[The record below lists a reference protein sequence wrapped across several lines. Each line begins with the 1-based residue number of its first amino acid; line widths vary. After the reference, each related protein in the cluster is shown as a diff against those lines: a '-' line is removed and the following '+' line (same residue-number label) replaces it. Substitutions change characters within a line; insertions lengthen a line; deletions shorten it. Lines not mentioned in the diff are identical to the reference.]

1 MVARSIF
8 STGIFFGSV
17 LFGAFTPP
25 ETIRMVDTVIRGGT
39 IYDGSGSPA
48 FSGDIAIHNDTI
60 VAIGNIGRTRGVTEI
75 DARGL
80 AVAPGFIN
88 MLSWADKTLLLD
100 GRAMSDI
107 TQGIT
112 LEVMGEGW
120 SPGPVKRRSSEKGDS
135 LWTTLG
141 GYFDWLSQ
149 KGFSPNVAS
158 FVGHTSVR
166 NVVLGYENVTPTASQ
181 LEEMKRL
188 VAQAMEDGALG
199 LGTSLIYPPASYAKT
214 EELIALAKVAASYGG
229 MYITHMRSEADFI
242 VDAVDEAL
250 VIGREANIPV
260 EIYHLKVN
268 MARNWNK
275 LDIVLHKIDSA
286 QRAGMK
292 VTANMYPYAASATGL
307 TSRLPNWIQEGGAR
321 AMRKK
326 LLNPTLRRK
335 VLYEMANGI
344 PYKNSDP
351 ADVMLLAF
359 ASDSLNTLYKGKRL
373 DEVARLHG
381 RDPDETVIDLIVED
395 KSRIETVYFLISED
409 NVRRIIQLPYV
420 SFGTDAGSLANTP
433 TFEGWSVHPR
443 AYGTFPRVLAKYV
456 REEKLLT
463 LEEAIRRMTSLPASN
478 LNLEKRGLLKP
489 GWYADVVVF
498 DPDSIQD
505 HATFEDPAQYSTG
518 ILHVFVNGTLVLYNG
533 AHTGALSGRVIRG
546 RAYEAGALRADE

>member
-1 MVARSIF
+1 MIARSIF

-25 ETIRMVDTVIRGGT
+25 DVIRMVDTVIRDGL
-39 IYDGSGSPA
+39 IFDGSGGAP
-48 FSGDIAIHNDTI
+48 FVGDIAIHHDTI
-60 VAIGNIGRTRGVTEI
+60 VSVGDIGRIRGVKEI

-100 GRAMSDI
+100 GRAVGDI

-141 GYFDWLSQ
+141 GYYDWLTK

-166 NVVLGYENVTPTASQ
+166 NCVLGYEDVTPTAWQ
-181 LEEMKRL
+181 LEKMKRL
-188 VAQAMEDGALG
+188 VAEAMEEGAFG
-199 LGTSLIYPPASYAKT
+199 LGTSLIYAPASYAKT

-229 MYITHMRSEADFI
+229 MYITHLRSEGDFI
-242 VDAVDEAL
+242 VQAVDEAL
-250 VIGREANIPV
+250 TIGREANLPV

-268 MARNWNK
+268 MSRNWHK
-275 LDIVLHKIDSA
+275 LDTVIHKIDSA
-286 QRAGMK
+286 HRAGMK

-307 TSRLPNWIQEGGAR
+307 TSRLPNWVQEGGAR
-321 AMRKK
+321 SMRRK
-326 LLNPTLRRK
+326 LLTPSLRKK

-351 ADVMLLAF
+351 SDVMLLAF
-359 ASDSLNTLYKGKRL
+359 SSDSLNTLYKGKRL
-373 DEVARLHG
+373 DEVARMHG
-381 RDPDETVIDLIVED
+381 RNADETVIDLVVED
-395 KSRIETVYFLISED
+395 KSRIETLYFLISEE
-409 NVRRIIQLPYV
+409 NVRQVIQLPYV
-420 SFGTDAGSLANTP
+420 SFGTDAGSLANIP
-433 TFEGWSVHPR
+433 VFEGWSVHPR

-456 REEKLLT
+456 RDEKLVT
-463 LEEAIRRMTSLPASN
+463 LQEAIRRMTSLPASN
-478 LNLEKRGLLKP
+478 LNLDRRGSLKA
-489 GWYADVVVF
+489 GGYADVVVF
-498 DPDSIQD
+498 DPANIQD
-505 HATFEDPAQYSTG
+505 HATFEDPARYSAG
-518 ILHVFVNGTLVLYNG
+518 IVHVFVNGTLVLHHG
-533 AHTGALSGRVIRG
+533 EHTGALPGRIIRG
-546 RAYEAGALRADE
+546 PGYISRIPAGH

>member
-8 STGIFFGSV
+8 SAGIFFGSV

-25 ETIRMVDTVIRGGT
+25 DVVRMVDTVIRDGV
-39 IYDGSGSPA
+39 IYDGSGGTP
-48 FSGDIAIHNDTI
+48 FVGDIAIHNDTI
-60 VAIGNIGRTRGVTEI
+60 VALGDIGRMRGVNEI

-80 AVAPGFIN
+80 AVSPGFIN
-88 MLSWADKTLLLD
+88 MLSWADKTLLMD
-100 GRAMSDI
+100 GRAVSDI

-120 SPGPVKRRSSEKGDS
+120 SPGPVKRRPHEKGDS
-135 LWTTLG
+135 AWTTLG
-141 GYFDWLSQ
+141 GYYDYLSQ

-166 NVVLGYENVTPTASQ
+166 NCVLGYEDVTPTAWQ

-188 VAQAMEDGALG
+188 VAEAMEDGAFG
-199 LGTSLIYPPASYAKT
+199 LGTSLIYPPASYANT
-214 EELIALAKVAASYGG
+214 EELIALAKVASSYGG

-250 VIGREANIPV
+250 TIGREAEIPV

-268 MARNWNK
+268 MSRNWHK
-275 LDIVLHKIDSA
+275 LDTVLHLIDSA
-286 QRAGMK
+286 QRAGLK

-307 TSRLPNWIQEGGAR
+307 TSRLPNWVQEGGAR
-321 AMRKK
+321 VMRRK
-326 LLNPTLRRK
+326 LLTASIRKK
-335 VLYEMANGI
+335 VLYEMENGI

-359 ASDSLNTLYKGKRL
+359 ANDSLNALYKGKRL
-373 DEVARLHG
+373 DEVAKMHG
-381 RDPDETVIDLIVED
+381 RNADETVIDLIVED
-395 KSRIETVYFLISED
+395 KSRIETLYFLISEE
-409 NVRRIIQLPYV
+409 NVKRIVQLPFV

-433 TFEGWSVHPR
+433 LFAEWSVHPR

-456 REEKLLT
+456 REEKLVT
-463 LEEAIRRMTSLPASN
+463 LQEAIRRMTSLPASN
-478 LNLEKRGLLKP
+478 LNLDKRGSLRA

-498 DPDSIQD
+498 DPEKIQD
-505 HATFEDPAQYSTG
+505 HATFENAAQYSTG
-518 ILHVFVNGTLVLYNG
+518 VHHVFVNGTQVLHEG
-533 AHTGALSGRVIRG
+533 EHTGALPGRVLRG
-546 RAYEAGALRADE
+546 RGYRVESED

>member
-1 MVARSIF
+1 MIARSFF
-8 STGIFFGSV
+8 SAGIFLGSI
-17 LFGAFTPP
+17 LFGVYTPP
-25 ETIRMVDTVIRGGT
+25 DVIRMVDTVIRGGV
-39 IYDGSGSPA
+39 IYDGSGGPP
-48 FSGDIAIHNDTI
+48 FTGDIAIHNDTI
-60 VAIGNIGRTRGVTEI
+60 VAIGDIGRTRGVQEI

-80 AVAPGFIN
+80 AIAPGFIN
-88 MLSWADKTLLLD
+88 MLSWADKTLLID
-100 GRAMSDI
+100 GRAVSDI

-120 SPGPVKRRSSEKGDS
+120 SPGPVKRRPTEKGDS
-135 LWTTLG
+135 LWSTLG
-141 GYFDWLSQ
+141 GYYAWLSQ

-166 NVVLGYENVTPTASQ
+166 NCVLGYDNVAPTAWQ

-188 VAQAMEDGALG
+188 VAEAMEDGALG
-199 LGTSLIYPPASYAKT
+199 LGTSLIYPPASYAQT
-214 EELIALAKVAASYGG
+214 DELIALAKIAASYGG

-242 VDAVDEAL
+242 FDAVDETLTIA
-250 VIGREANIPV
+250 READIPV

-268 MARNWNK
+268 MSRNWNK
-275 LDIVLHKIDSA
+275 LDTVLYKIDSA
-286 QRAGMK
+286 QRAGLK

-307 TSRLPNWIQEGGAR
+307 TSRLPNWVQEGGAR
-321 AMRKK
+321 AMRRK
-326 LLNPTLRRK
+326 LVTPSLRKK

-359 ASDSLNTLYKGKRL
+359 ASDSLNALYRGKRL
-373 DEVARLHG
+373 DEVARMHG
-381 RDPDETVIDLIVED
+381 RNADETVIDLVVED

-409 NVRRIIQLPYV
+409 NVRRIMQLPYV

-433 TFEGWSVHPR
+433 SFEGWSVHPR

-456 REEKLLT
+456 RDEKLVT

-478 LNLEKRGLLKP
+478 LNLKKRGSLRP

-498 DPDSIQD
+498 DPETIQD
-505 HATFEDPAQYSTG
+505 HATFEKPAQYSTG
-518 ILHVFVNGTLVLYNG
+518 ILHVFVNGTLVLHNG
-533 AHTGALSGRVIRG
+533 EHTGALPGRVIRG
-546 RAYEAGALRADE
+546 RGYRIE

>member
-1 MVARSIF
+1 
-8 STGIFFGSV
+8 
-17 LFGAFTPP
+17 
-25 ETIRMVDTVIRGGT
+25 
-39 IYDGSGSPA
+39 
-48 FSGDIAIHNDTI
+48 DTI

-149 KGFSPNVAS
+149 KGFSPNVAA

-275 LDIVLHKIDSA
+275 LDIVLHK
-286 QRAGMK
+286 
-292 VTANMYPYAASATGL
+292 
-307 TSRLPNWIQEGGAR
+307 
-321 AMRKK
+321 
-326 LLNPTLRRK
+326 
-335 VLYEMANGI
+335 
-344 PYKNSDP
+344 
-351 ADVMLLAF
+351 
-359 ASDSLNTLYKGKRL
+359 
-373 DEVARLHG
+373 
-381 RDPDETVIDLIVED
+381 
-395 KSRIETVYFLISED
+395 
-409 NVRRIIQLPYV
+409 
-420 SFGTDAGSLANTP
+420 
-433 TFEGWSVHPR
+433 
-443 AYGTFPRVLAKYV
+443 
-456 REEKLLT
+456 
-463 LEEAIRRMTSLPASN
+463 
-478 LNLEKRGLLKP
+478 
-489 GWYADVVVF
+489 
-498 DPDSIQD
+498 
-505 HATFEDPAQYSTG
+505 
-518 ILHVFVNGTLVLYNG
+518 
-533 AHTGALSGRVIRG
+533 
-546 RAYEAGALRADE
+546 